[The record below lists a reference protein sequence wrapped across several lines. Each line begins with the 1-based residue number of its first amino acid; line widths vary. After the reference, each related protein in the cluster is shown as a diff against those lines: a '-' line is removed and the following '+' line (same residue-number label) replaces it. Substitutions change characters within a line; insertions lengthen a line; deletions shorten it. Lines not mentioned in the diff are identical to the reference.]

1 MIEQRQ
7 NHYGS
12 VFTEIEINV
21 ANKVIRDQVNRGLW
35 DREEEQDL
43 QQEVFLHLWKQRHNY
58 IDSTQYAN
66 YVRLVTK
73 RKLENLR
80 QHRDAQIRK
89 PEGCILPLD
98 HEYQVEHYEET
109 EKLKL
114 SNTLVDES
122 AIPPGDSR
130 LDMYDDMWN
139 VVKNEKPIFQSI
151 FKLWYEGH
159 SVKSMAEELSM
170 KRTTLSDWVQKFKK
184 MIRQAGLEDYLK

>member
-21 ANKVIRDQVNRGLW
+21 AKKVIRDQVNSGLW
-35 DREEEQDL
+35 NREEEHDL

-58 IDSTQYAN
+58 KDSTQYAN

-89 PEGCILPLD
+89 PEGDILSFD

-109 EKLKL
+109 EKLIL
-114 SNTLVDES
+114 SNALVDES
-122 AIPPGDSR
+122 AIPPGDPR

-159 SVKSMAEELSM
+159 SVKSMAEELGM
-170 KRTTLSDWVQKFKK
+170 KRTTLSDWVQKFRK
-184 MIRQAGLEDYLK
+184 MIREVGLEDYLK